1 MFLKNCLDELFS
13 YLNEYDLIIMAD
25 GGYLPAYK
33 FEKNILNFNVC
44 IAKPTDYVKSLF
56 WPRGYGEPVLNDLRE
71 DVSIFNDKLN
81 YKKKF
86 THNTK
91 IKILDSSEY
100 CMVDSYNASGDE
112 KIINFATEDLFDKHP
127 RTIIKSFKQANCWFI
142 EDE

>member
-1 MFLKNCLDELFS
+1 M
-13 YLNEYDLIIMAD
+13 
-25 GGYLPAYK
+25 
-33 FEKNILNFNVC
+33 
-44 IAKPTDYVKSLF
+44 
-56 WPRGYGEPVLNDLRE
+56 PRGCGEPVLNYLRE

-100 CMVDSYNASGDE
+100 CMVDSYNASGGE

-127 RTIIKSFKQANCWFI
+127 RTIIKSLKQAKCWFI